1 MVSKLSEG
9 EKFSA
14 PFTPRDVFR
23 AFFNQ
28 RLLAV
33 NSTLLVI
40 EAHVAC
46 TLDLPSSFGGKTA
59 STAPTEFGREKKG
72 GSLSLRSEERLE

>member
-1 MVSKLSEG
+1 MYFARSLM
-9 EKFSA
+9 
-14 PFTPRDVFR
+14 RR
-23 AFFNQ
+23 
-28 RLLAV
+28 LAV

-59 STAPTEFGREKKG
+59 STAPIEFGGEKKG
-72 GSLSLRSEERLE
+72 RKPEFEVGGTPGIICMSDEHSAQLAQ

>member
-1 MVSKLSEG
+1 MVLSLAS
-9 EKFSA
+9 EKNLALPSRLVMYFARSLI
-14 PFTPRDVFR
+14 
-23 AFFNQ
+23 

-59 STAPTEFGREKKG
+59 STAPIEFGGEKKG